1 MIENYQKL
9 AEDMS
14 KAICMIR
21 DSQQNQE
28 TRMRAANSL
37 RDALVKCVSDENLN
51 ELTKIFRDKKAKNIL
66 GYDPTAIASFV
77 CQLRIK
83 FPSFDCY
90 DIYHMRALEEAI
102 INMATGRMNP
112 PAGTKLTK
120 MDDEWEL
127 TIQDEFIGSYRVED
141 GSYMTTLNDNYKLIN
156 QMVNQCPVFVNSLQW
171 MIRGMDCDIEERHD
185 VAEAEVRNTD
195 IDDDE
200 IDDDDKPIFDF
211 QNIGHRVALM
221 TLMIGHATGLF
232 AVPMGVDFK
241 RIGDTAE
248 WYIDDVCIGK
258 YCQREQQYNLDLLDA
273 KMLNSFVNRR
283 PSLVKKITHI
293 AYRFTY

>member
-1 MIENYQKL
+1 MSENYQKL

-14 KAICMIR
+14 KAIRMIR

-28 TRMRAANSL
+28 TKMSAANSL
-37 RDALVKCVSDENLN
+37 RGALVKCVSDENLN

-66 GYDPTAIASFV
+66 GYDPTAISFFV
-77 CQLRIK
+77 SQFLIK
-83 FPSFDCY
+83 FSSFDCY
-90 DIYHMRALEEAI
+90 DNYHMRALEEAI

-120 MDDEWEL
+120 VDDEWEL
-127 TIQDEFIGSYRVED
+127 TIQDEFIGSYQVED

-156 QMVNQCPVFVNSLQW
+156 QMVNQCPVFVNCLQW

-211 QNIGHRVALM
+211 QNIGH
-221 TLMIGHATGLF
+221 
-232 AVPMGVDFK
+232 
-241 RIGDTAE
+241 
-248 WYIDDVCIGK
+248 
-258 YCQREQQYNLDLLDA
+258 
-273 KMLNSFVNRR
+273 
-283 PSLVKKITHI
+283 
-293 AYRFTY
+293 